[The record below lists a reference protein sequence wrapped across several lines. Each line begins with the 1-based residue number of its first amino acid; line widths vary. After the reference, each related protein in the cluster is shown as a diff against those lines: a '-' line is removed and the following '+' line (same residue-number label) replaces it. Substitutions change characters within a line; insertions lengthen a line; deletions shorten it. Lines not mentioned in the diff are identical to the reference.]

1 MKGLR
6 LAEEYYK
13 SCGAPM
19 IREKFA
25 EFEHKIAAGLVGDGS
40 ECYGF
45 DDKISKDH
53 DWGPG
58 FCIWLDDK
66 DYQIIGADLQR
77 EYDDLPDTFHGFKRL
92 MSQWGGGRVG
102 VFTIEEFYTKFIGTD
117 QVPASFDDWLYL
129 PENNLAKCTNGKVF
143 SDPSGSFSLIREK
156 LLEFYPED
164 VRLVKI
170 AARCMTA
177 AQAGQY
183 NYIRLIRRKE
193 YFAAL
198 YSETKFCA
206 DIISLVFLLNK
217 SYTPYYKWCHRAVRK
232 LPLLGEFIYQKIN
245 ELVQNNDPALKNKII
260 EEISAGVIKEF
271 YNQGLSHSESNF
283 LLDHGPVIHEKI
295 KDDNLRQRDVW
306 AG

>member
-1 MKGLR
+1 MKGLK
-6 LAEEYYK
+6 LSEEYYK

-19 IREKFA
+19 IREKFP

-58 FCIWLDDK
+58 FCIWLEDE
-66 DYQIIGADLQR
+66 DYQAIGQALQR
-77 EYDDLPDTFHGFKRL
+77 EYENLPDTFHGFKRL
-92 MSQWGGGRVG
+92 MSKWGGGRVG
-102 VFTIEEFYTKFIGTD
+102 VFTIEEFYTKFIGTAH
-117 QVPASFDDWLYL
+117 VPASLDDWLYL

-143 SDPSGSFSLIREK
+143 SDPSGKFSLIRKK
-156 LLEFYPED
+156 LLAFYPED

-198 YSETKFCA
+198 YSETKFCG

-232 LPLLGEFIYQKIN
+232 LPLLGEFIHQKIN
-245 ELVQNNDPALKNKII
+245 ELVQNHDPALKNRII
-260 EEISAGVIKEF
+260 EGVSAGVIKEL
-271 YNQGLSHSESNF
+271 QDQDLSHSGSDF
-283 LLDHGPVIHEKI
+283 LLDHGQVIHDKI

>member
-6 LAEEYYK
+6 LSEEYYK
-13 SCGAPM
+13 SFGAPM
-19 IREKFA
+19 IRAKFP
-25 EFEHKIAAGLVGDGS
+25 EFEYKIAAGLVGDGS

-58 FCIWLDDK
+58 FCIWLDDE
-66 DYQIIGADLQR
+66 DCQVIGAALQR
-77 EYDDLPDTFHGFKRL
+77 EYDNLPDVFHGFKRL

-102 VFTIEEFYTKFIGTD
+102 VFTIEEFYTKFIGTA
-117 QVPASFDDWLYL
+117 QLPASFDDWLYL

-143 SDPSGSFSLIREK
+143 SDPSGNFSMIREK

-232 LPLLGEFIYQKIN
+232 LPLLGEFIHQKIN
-245 ELVQNNDPALKNKII
+245 ELVQNHDPALKNRII
-260 EEISAGVIKEF
+260 EEISAGVIKELR
-271 YNQGLSHSESNF
+271 NQGLSHLESNF
-283 LLDHGPVIHEKI
+283 LLDHGPVIHDKI
-295 KDDNLRQRDVW
+295 RDHNLKQRDVW